1 MAEVVLF
8 HHLRGRTDGVLAFAD
23 RLRAGGHVVHT
34 PDLFAGALPG
44 SNEEGFALSQKI
56 GDEVIA
62 ERATAD
68 LPAAAVFAGI
78 SFGVLS
84 AQRLAQTHAGA
95 RGSLPFVGRLPFW

>member
-1 MAEVVLF
+1 MIRAGQ
-8 HHLRGRTDGVLAFAD
+8 RGRV
-23 RLRAGGHVVHT
+23 GGIQ
-34 PDLFAGALPG
+34 AGALPG

-84 AQRLAQTHAGA
+84 AQRRAQTHAGA
-95 RGSLPFVGRLPFW
+95 RGSLPFVGRLPFWRQAGSPDFLARLPF